1 MVTQVTPTRED
12 YLREIYKMQEAR
24 PGEVRLTELAER
36 LALSKSTVTERI
48 AEMADAGLV
57 SHESYGGVKLTAKGR
72 ALGEELTYRHRVIET
87 FLANVLG
94 LKGTLVHAEAHKM
107 EHACGSAVIDAMRR
121 LIPDAPHCPDGS
133 PILRRAA

>member
-1 MVTQVTPTRED
+1 MVTQVTPTREY

-57 SHESYGGVKLTAKGR
+57 SHESYGGGRLTAKGR
-72 ALGEELTYRHRVIET
+72 ALGDE
-87 FLANVLG
+87 
-94 LKGTLVHAEAHKM
+94 EAHKM

-121 LIPDAPHCPDGS
+121 LIPDATHCPDGS
-133 PILRRAA
+133 PIPRRAA